1 MFQEDTITSNAD
13 LSKDKRSVYRNRKL
27 SKADRLHLYTQRP
40 DLDLRSPIPSSSPSG
55 GSDATVVSDV
65 PNKSA
70 MKKGKSV
77 PTPIDETTGGGA
89 SSALR
94 NAAPSR
100 EEAAALLFHNH
111 IAAGTL
117 VMNSAVAPSISNQAS
132 APMSMPNCSERTRS
146 NSRSRSSSF
155 HSGVSDG
162 KYDLLAPLLGAEEKA
177 RSNPQAASSFPS
189 SSYFSARNAP
199 STDFF
204 GLTSFLSPN
213 MHSSAAKESPAKAVR
228 TNCLPRPMDVVGAGC
243 RSSSTE
249 KLVGNI
255 DGDNL
260 DIEEGNR
267 LMALNSA
274 QEKERDVRR
283 QLEKDLDGADDLSS
297 SDDESDDEDKE
308 LSIPISAL

>member
-1 MFQEDTITSNAD
+1 MKRSFKIILHYTGLACLCSLFLPSSSLSYYSPLRAADVEKNVMFQEDTITSNAD

-55 GSDATVVSDV
+55 GSDAAVVSDV

-189 SSYFSARNAP
+189 SSYFSARLVSCRRICTP
-199 STDFF
+199 VLRRS
-204 GLTSFLSPN
+204 
-213 MHSSAAKESPAKAVR
+213 
-228 TNCLPRPMDVVGAGC
+228 LPR
-243 RSSSTE
+243 
-249 KLVGNI
+249 
-255 DGDNL
+255 
-260 DIEEGNR
+260 
-267 LMALNSA
+267 
-274 QEKERDVRR
+274 R
-283 QLEKDLDGADDLSS
+283 Q
-297 SDDESDDEDKE
+297 
-308 LSIPISAL
+308 